1 MARVFQTGLEQSPI
15 CGDLSRLILSAPWL
29 FAQILRIQQDE
40 KPMPP
45 FSKGELHM
53 KLLLNLLVAILLTC
67 LCAWPQASTGTVSG
81 TVYDQSGAVIPNAQ
95 VVLISTGTNV
105 SIPSRTNEAGRYYIP
120 GITPG
125 AYKISVEFPGMK
137 KYEGALT
144 VQVQQSIVI
153 DPILTPGDTTAVID
167 VTDITPMVSADSAT
181 VGHVLERERVEQLP
195 IGRRDLKVLLAVMPE
210 IENVRA
216 FGAPEG
222 SMEFVLDG
230 APTINR
236 RWGNH
241 ATMQGMLDSIQE
253 FKVETNASSAKYSRP
268 ATVVMS
274 TKSGTNQ
281 FHGSAFETHRNSGF
295 GVARKREQS
304 NAKPPQLIRNEFG
317 LSAGGP
323 VYLPKVYDGKNRT
336 FWFVGWEA
344 TRTVQGT
351 TQNFGVPTMAMRQ
364 GDFSG
369 LKLSDGTTPVLYDP
383 WTTGSKE
390 NNYDRMPFNDGGV
403 FNKIPI
409 SRLSPLAKY
418 LYSITPEPT
427 TADNPLVASNWY
439 GEFRNRS
446 RGYNLSTRIDH
457 HFSERDRVY
466 VRYSQNNSNSRS
478 PFSSM
483 TMLNDATGWTR
494 GAVPTKTLSANYVR
508 TISPTFFNELNVSGY
523 YNKYYNEPPVIA
535 PPSGSTWQEY
545 LGLPNPFNSQYF
557 PMLQSL
563 GIGSYSFRNNAPQNY
578 RAAYVVIED
587 NATKLLGKHEL
598 QFGFRYRYNQSNQ
611 FPQQWQVS

>member
-1 MARVFQTGLEQSPI
+1 MKS
-15 CGDLSRLILSAPWL
+15 LI
-29 FAQILRIQQDE
+29 I
-40 KPMPP
+40 
-45 FSKGELHM
+45 
-53 KLLLNLLVAILLTC
+53 LLVAMLLTGT
-67 LCAWPQASTGTVSG
+67 CAWPQASTGTVSG
-81 TVYDQSGAVIPNAQ
+81 TVHDQSGAVIPNAQ
-95 VVLISTGTNV
+95 VVITSTGTNV
-105 SIPSRTNEAGRYYIP
+105 SVPSRTNEAGRYYFP

-125 AYKISVEFPGMK
+125 SYKISVDSPGMK
-137 KYEGALT
+137 KYEAAFT
-144 VQVQQSIVI
+144 VQVQQSVVI
-153 DPILTPGDTTAVID
+153 DPVLKPGATTTVVE
-167 VTDITPMVSADSAT
+167 VTDVTPMVAVDSAT
-181 VGHVLERERVEQLP
+181 VGHVLERQRVEQLP

-323 VYLPKVYDGKNRT
+323 VYLPKIYDGRNRT

-351 TQNFGVPTMAMRQ
+351 NQNFGGAHH
-364 GDFSG
+364 GHASG
-369 LKLSDGTTPVLYDP
+369 RFQRPEVVRRHHARPVRSVDHGIEREQLRPACLSATAGCST
-383 WTTGSKE
+383 
-390 NNYDRMPFNDGGV
+390 RF
-403 FNKIPI
+403 PI

-418 LYSITPEPT
+418 LYSITPAPT

-439 GEFRNRS
+439 GVFRNRS

-457 HFSERDRVY
+457 HFSDTGPDLRPLLAERQQQPQPIQQHDHAQR
-466 VRYSQNNSNSRS
+466 RDG
-478 PFSSM
+478 
-483 TMLNDATGWTR
+483 LDARR
-494 GAVPTKTLSANYVR
+494 GADQD
-508 TISPTFFNELNVSGY
+508 
-523 YNKYYNEPPVIA
+523 PV
-535 PPSGSTWQEY
+535 GQ
-545 LGLPNPFNSQYF
+545 L
-557 PMLQSL
+557 
-563 GIGSYSFRNNAPQNY
+563 
-578 RAAYVVIED
+578 RAHHLAHVV
-587 NATKLLGKHEL
+587 
-598 QFGFRYRYNQSNQ
+598 Q
-611 FPQQWQVS
+611 